1 MFGLEAILPNWLAAL
16 ILGVLLVICAAI
28 GIAVGQRRLK
38 TIRAPRKTN
47 NRQGELGMDQRTAR
61 IVKDIAEDRQR
72 LGDNIAE
79 LERKLRQAADW
90 RSYYARNPWTMLGVA
105 LGGGFLVAGILS
117 SMFRSRN

>member
-90 RSYYARNPWTMLGVA
+90 RSYYARNPWTCWELLSG
-105 LGGGFLVAGILS
+105 LDFSLPGF
-117 SMFRSRN
+117 

>member
-1 MFGLEAILPNWLAAL
+1 
-16 ILGVLLVICAAI
+16 
-28 GIAVGQRRLK
+28 
-38 TIRAPRKTN
+38 
-47 NRQGELGMDQRTAR
+47 MDQRTAG

-79 LERKLRQAADW
+79 LERRLRRAADW